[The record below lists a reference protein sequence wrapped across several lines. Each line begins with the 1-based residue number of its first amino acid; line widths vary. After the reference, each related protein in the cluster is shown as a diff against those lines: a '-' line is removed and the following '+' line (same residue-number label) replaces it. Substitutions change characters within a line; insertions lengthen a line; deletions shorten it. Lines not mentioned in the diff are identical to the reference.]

1 MQILRTIIWVLLL
14 VALAIF
20 AWANWEPTVTVRIW
34 EGLLV
39 DTKIPAIV
47 IFSFAIGFVPMWLY
61 HRASKWQLRRKIA
74 SLEVA
79 ARTAAETPL
88 AERTGY
94 VPDRTESEAL
104 SPATAED
111 EDKRTI

>member
-61 HRASKWQLRRKIA
+61 HRASKWKLRRRIA

-79 ARTAAETPL
+79 ARTAAETPT

-104 SPATAED
+104 ASTGIED
-111 EDKRTI
+111 EDKPTI

>member
-1 MQILRTIIWVLLL
+1 MQILRTILWVLLL

-20 AWANWEPTVTVRIW
+20 AWANWQPTVTVRIW

-47 IFSFAIGFVPMWLY
+47 LFSFAIGFVPMWLY
-61 HRASKWQLRRKIA
+61 HRASKWKMRRKIA

-79 ARTAAETPL
+79 ARTAAETPT
-88 AERTGY
+88 AARTGY
-94 VPDRTESEAL
+94 EPDRTESAAL
-104 SPATAED
+104 SPATTED
-111 EDKRTI
+111 TDKPTL